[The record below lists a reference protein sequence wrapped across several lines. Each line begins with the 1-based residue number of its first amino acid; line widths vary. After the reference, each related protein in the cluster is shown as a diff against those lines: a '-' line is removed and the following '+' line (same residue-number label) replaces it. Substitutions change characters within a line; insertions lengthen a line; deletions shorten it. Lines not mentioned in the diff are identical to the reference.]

1 MKPLDFIRTARDLT
15 TTSSRRPREVDLRRA
30 VSTTYYAMF
39 HCLAGSCADLIV
51 GGAGAS
57 RSKHAWRQTYRALDH
72 RTARK
77 RCEGQDIR
85 RFPVEIQD
93 FANVF
98 IDMQKKR
105 HSADY
110 DPAAVFSKLTVVQGI
125 QDAEKVIS
133 DFVRAPRKDLRAFAV
148 YVLLDIRK

>member
-1 MKPLDFIRTARDLT
+1 M
-15 TTSSRRPREVDLRRA
+15 
-30 VSTTYYAMF
+30 
-39 HCLAGSCADLIV
+39 
-51 GGAGAS
+51 AS
-57 RSKHAWRQTYRALDH
+57 TYRALDH

-77 RCEGQDIR
+77 RCEGQDTR

-105 HSADY
+105 HRADY
-110 DPAAVFSKLTVVQGI
+110 DPYAVFSKLTVLQGI
-125 QDAEKVIS
+125 QEAEKVIS

-148 YVLLDIRK
+148 YTLLDIRK